1 MELKHKHLQQ
11 MESGRRRGWLIYL
24 LYVAKPHPIDFN
36 TLIKLMDQRNFPMS
50 CRKFS
55 EKIDFLC
62 SVGLVRVFPMGAVHE
77 LTKVDQA
84 KLIQAYCDNDG
95 DDGDGLC
102 ASLTSKGVLF
112 QEGLSEEVGVSR
124 VN

>member
-1 MELKHKHLQQ
+1 MELKHKNLQQ
-11 MESGRRRGWLIYL
+11 LETGRRRGWLVYL
-24 LYVAKPHPIDFN
+24 LYIAKPHPLDFN
-36 TLIKLMDQRNFPMS
+36 SLIRLMDQRNFPMS

-62 SVGLVRVFPMGAVHE
+62 SIGLVRVFPMGTDHE
-77 LTKVDQA
+77 LSKVDQA
-84 KLIQAYCDNDG
+84 KLIQKYCDNDG
-95 DDGDGLC
+95 DEGDGLL

-112 QEGLSEEVGVSR
+112 QEGHFEEIGISR